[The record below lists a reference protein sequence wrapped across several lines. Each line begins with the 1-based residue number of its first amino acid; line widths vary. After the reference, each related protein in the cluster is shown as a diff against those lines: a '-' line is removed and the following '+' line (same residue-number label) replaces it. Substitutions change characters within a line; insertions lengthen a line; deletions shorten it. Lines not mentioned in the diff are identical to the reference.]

1 MQGNFGF
8 VTKLGFNV
16 YMSETDF
23 LTAKMPVMNII
34 FISLSMCGRPAG
46 VKSFSSS
53 TGHLIKKKEI
63 RSGLQRRW
71 RLVTW
76 ELAVQIP
83 ELAVQGGDTVLCL
96 NSNCQRTSSE
106 HPPHLGCLKI
116 CLR

>member
-1 MQGNFGF
+1 MCYCPVQGNFGF

-53 TGHLIKKKEI
+53 TGHLIKKKRDSL
-63 RSGLQRRW
+63 RSAEEVEACDLG
-71 RLVTW
+71 
-76 ELAVQIP
+76 A
-83 ELAVQGGDTVLCL
+83 GC
-96 NSNCQRTSSE
+96 SN
-106 HPPHLGCLKI
+106 P
-116 CLR
+116 